1 MFVDLAPSLPP
12 QQSDENRD
20 GSEDVE
26 YEESASDSTSGSSA
40 REDGFLTEVP
50 PNRGLLCWMLY
61 GVNLSL
67 MMLSLMLSLFI
78 FLVLIKNRNRR
89 FNSSFYTIL
98 LTFVTTIIISNMS
111 EISTTVYF
119 EVLLQKSPVLCNIT
133 LLLSLIVSYYSAI
146 LTFLLGLSRF
156 AAFCCLP
163 LNRALSKTKIVL
175 TVLVS
180 LLAFSAIAGYFVYK
194 ISGFSR
200 SFDEED
206 HTMRA
211 EAANPVLFTMS
222 CYAFYTIP
230 LLSTVFYLLCFLALR
245 SQRSTART
253 EKTIVLLSKAE
264 RSTLMMGI
272 VILLFYMNSLLI
284 HVLLRFHPPR
294 DMSYFVLSRIE
305 VAISTTPQLAIPLT
319 VLGCS
324 KDIREASWQIASY
337 MCLRKFWTSRKDSCS
352 GSGSAILSRKRQ
364 TAFS

>member
-89 FNSSFYTIL
+89 FN
-98 LTFVTTIIISNMS
+98 
-111 EISTTVYF
+111 
-119 EVLLQKSPVLCNIT
+119 VLLQKSPVLCNIT